1 MPLYRGKCAACKVS
15 WNHKNFKGRRDGRLI
30 PDPCYIELRKRRK
43 ATDDRLCCRCYEAHL
58 KKIPK
63 EPPTPATDKA
73 RRSRSHA
80 SSLDGVAWSETAS
93 ERVAKM
99 ARRSIDGEQVIPL
112 DLHEKKMAE
121 QAAALRREAATL
133 LQLKVQQ
140 LDEVELQDDIAS
152 VFRRGDVSPA
162 DLGCIFQRVLEYYKQ
177 GPSADR
183 AQLLRDLS
191 NEQAARVA
199 GISSRTMA
207 KARSGEFGVKSAVK
221 RARVTNGGFSMDE
234 VRKIAHDAVFDPR
247 YCEVRSWSS
256 FVGGRRIPHLEC
268 VGLVD
273 VKTMWANLCEQHGE
287 FCSLRTFYNV
297 LPDFYVA
304 KKKERCVCSHCKQGR
319 RVLDDTAVV
328 VNALRR
334 TVRPDS
340 SLKANLDILRC
351 DLVDLYGHL
360 DKEIVIDVADGRHQ
374 ACVDGCAK
382 CELLNSIPRRLRE
395 YLPQIERRISIS
407 VQDWAVVFPGVG
419 LPEDKEGRL
428 AKVQTF
434 VDGWRDKVEK
444 LVNHLLLKADRIRAV
459 EADIEALRNA
469 PNNEVWF
476 ADYSMPIKLVGTFD
490 ETEADFLSNDLAN
503 NLGFMRIHSEGGV
516 LYREF
521 WDFVFTGSKD
531 MQASLQIQECFLLKV
546 QEDRAERGLPPL
558 HGLKVWADNAS
569 DFKGGDMWTQWRK
582 ELGEGGVASD
592 LSVVELD
599 YHAAG
604 EGKTMLDGHF
614 GHLKT
619 LRHKQER
626 MKVERHDVEDLLN
639 SMANAEATHVVHV
652 KLDRDAESRFY
663 STGKGIE
670 DLHRVVI
677 TRDGFQAQKKSDD
690 PLKPLKLDQ
699 VKERQTK
706 NARKIRERVVG
717 VQVHEPKSDEC
728 QKCFHQLGHEEDMN
742 EWIQCETCVR
752 SWHKT
757 CVGIDAAT
765 PLDEVE
771 WSKCSAC
778 GGADPEGEMLVK
790 RRKVSTCQVCGKRLR
805 DGDHKACKQAKEEEV
820 AAFRTPPA
828 TVVSKREHA
837 SILRKIFVPSK
848 EKRAERKGRKKRKH
862 KGTVVSAEAVADLK
876 RHI

>member
-1 MPLYRGKCAACKVS
+1 
-15 WNHKNFKGRRDGRLI
+15 
-30 PDPCYIELRKRRK
+30 
-43 ATDDRLCCRCYEAHL
+43 
-58 KKIPK
+58 
-63 EPPTPATDKA
+63 
-73 RRSRSHA
+73 
-80 SSLDGVAWSETAS
+80 
-93 ERVAKM
+93 M
-99 ARRSIDGEQVIPL
+99 ARRSIDGDRVIPV
-112 DLHEKKMAE
+112 DLHEKKLAE
-121 QAAALRREAATL
+121 QAVALRREATDL
-133 LQLKVQQ
+133 LQLKLQQ
-140 LDEVELQDDIAS
+140 LEEVELQDNVAS

-162 DLGCIFQRVLEYYKQ
+162 DLGRIFQRVLEYYKA

-191 NEQAARVA
+191 NEQAAQVA

-207 KARSGEFGVKSAVK
+207 KARSGEVGAKSAVK
-221 RARVTNGGFSMDE
+221 RARMTKGGFSMDD
-234 VRKIAHDAVFDPR
+234 VRQIANEAVFDAR

-256 FVGGRRIPHLEC
+256 FVGGRQVPHLEC

-273 VKTMWANLCEQHGE
+273 VRTMWANLCMDRGQ

-319 RVLDDTAVV
+319 RVLDDLAVV
-328 VNALRR
+328 LNALRHS
-334 TVRPDS
+334 VDPNS
-340 SLKANLDILRC
+340 QLKLSLDILRS
-351 DLVDLYGHL
+351 DLLDLYGHL

-382 CELLNSIPRRLRE
+382 CELLNSLPRRLRE
-395 YLPQIERRISIS
+395 YLPQIVRKIGVSPR
-407 VQDWAVVFPGVG
+407 DWAVVFPGAE

-428 AKVQTF
+428 EKVQTF
-434 VDGWRDKVEK
+434 VDAWRDKVEK

-469 PNNEVWF
+469 SNNEVWF

-490 ETEADFLSNDLAN
+490 ETEADFFSTDLAN
-503 NLGFMRIHSEGGV
+503 NLGFMRIHSEGGT

-531 MQASLQIQECFLLKV
+531 MQASLQIQECLLLKIR
-546 QEDRAERGLPPL
+546 EDRAGRGLPPL
-558 HGLKVWADNAS
+558 RGLKVWADNAS
-569 DFKGGDMWTQWRK
+569 DFKGGDMWAQWRK
-582 ELGEGGVASD
+582 ELGKGGLASE
-592 LSVVELD
+592 LSVVELN

-619 LRHKQER
+619 LRYKQER
-626 MKVERHDVEDLLN
+626 MKVERRSVEDLLN

-652 KLDRDAESRFY
+652 KLKRDAESRFY
-663 STGKGIE
+663 TTGKGID
-670 DLHRVVI
+670 DLHRVVV
-677 TRDGFQAQKKSDD
+677 TRDGLQAQKKSDD
-690 PLKPLKLDQ
+690 PLVALKLDQ

-706 NARKIRERVVG
+706 NARRLRERVIG
-717 VQVHEPKSDEC
+717 TQAHEAKPDEC
-728 QKCFHQLGHEEDMN
+728 QKCFQQIRRDGDVN
-742 EWIQCETCVR
+742 EWIQCEDCVR

-765 PLDEVE
+765 PLGQVE
-771 WSKCSAC
+771 WKRCTAC

-790 RRKVSTCQVCGKRLR
+790 RRKVATCRVCGKRLR
-805 DGDHKACKQAKEEEV
+805 KGNHKACKQAKEEEV

-828 TVVSKREHA
+828 LVVSKREHP
-837 SILRKIFVPSK
+837 SVWRKIFVPSK
-848 EKRAERKGRKKRKH
+848 EKRAKRKGRKKRKH
-862 KGTVVSAEAVADLK
+862 KGTVVSAEGLADLK
-876 RHI
+876 RRI